1 MKFSDLRVGT
11 RLALAFG
18 GILLLMVML
27 SFQAIHEL
35 RSLRADIDRV
45 VNDNNVRMVHTN
57 TMLTAIDNVRVY
69 LRNIVIMT
77 DEQSMREQQAKLKQ
91 AREAYDQARNVLMTM
106 PASEKGQRIRDQIDA
121 ALAVAR
127 PFNNQVVEL
136 GLANRNQEA
145 MSLLIEKAA
154 PATDVCSALLTQ
166 LLELQKQRNEQA
178 YHESQQ
184 ASQQAMAW
192 LIGGNLFGIVLA
204 VALGAL
210 VARSITSQLG
220 GEPAEASELARS
232 IARGDLSIKIRL
244 QPGDEHSMMAHFQHM
259 VQSLSQ
265 VVREVRK
272 DAEGVASISVQIA
285 QGNHDLSQRTEE
297 QASSIEETA
306 ASMEELGGAARQNA
320 ESVRQ
325 ASQLAHNASDVA
337 AKGGQVV
344 DQVIDTMKGIHE
356 ASRKIGDII
365 NVIDGIAFQTNIL
378 ALNASVEAARA
389 GEQGRGFAVVAS
401 EVRNL
406 AQRSAEAA
414 KEIKTLIT
422 TSVDRVEQGSVL
434 VDQAGTTMA
443 DVVTAIKR
451 MTDLMGE
458 VSVAISE
465 QSSAVAQVGG
475 AMTQMDHA
483 TQQNA
488 SLVEESSAAAQQL
501 KESAHQMVDSVSV
514 FKLA

>member
-1 MKFSDLRVGT
+1 MKFTNLTIRS
-11 RLALAFG
+11 RLSLSFG
-18 GILLLMVML
+18 AVLLLMLLL
-27 SFQAIHEL
+27 SFMAIYQLRLQQGEL
-35 RSLRADIDRV
+35 TKV
-45 VNDNNVRMVHTN
+45 VKDNNVRLEHNT
-57 TMLTAIDNVRVY
+57 TMLESITDIRVRV
-69 LRNIVIMT
+69 RNILLL
-77 DEQSMREQQAKLKQ
+77 DDAQSMQEQQSKIIN
-91 AREAYDQARNVLMTM
+91 AREAYDRAHGLLMAM
-106 PASEKGQRIRDQIDA
+106 PTSEKGRLLRSQVDA
-121 ALAVAR
+121 AAAVAR
-127 PFNNQVVEL
+127 PLNTQVFEL
-136 GLANRNQEA
+136 AERNQKEEA
-145 MSLLIEKAA
+145 LSLLRSKAA
-154 PATDVCSALLTQ
+154 AATEAWIHLLEQ
-166 LLELQKQRNEQA
+166 QLELQKQRNEQA
-178 YHESQQ
+178 YEESQVEGRQ
-184 ASQQAMAW
+184 A
-192 LIGGNLFGIVLA
+192 LILLGVGNIVGIVLA
-204 VALGAL
+204 VVLGTL
-210 VARSITSQLG
+210 VTRSITSQLG
-220 GEPAEASELARS
+220 GEPAEAGELARS
-232 IARGDLSIKIRL
+232 IATGDLSVKIRL

-488 SLVEESSAAAQQL
+488 SLVEESSAAAQHL